1 MANDNIEVDVG
12 VLKSKVATLTDL
24 CNKMDTV
31 IDKLI
36 DQHDKHISKVYTDME
51 NRRLET
57 NADIRETHDRID
69 TVLDKM
75 QASEL
80 RIMGEIKK
88 LGDCILEHRSE
99 EKKQLD
105 SILEWK
111 WIITGGV
118 LVLSWLLSHVNID
131 TIVKAFH

>member
-1 MANDNIEVDVG
+1 ME
-12 VLKSKVATLTDL
+12 TD
-24 CNKMDTV
+24 
-31 IDKLI
+31 
-36 DQHDKHISKVYTDME
+36 S
-51 NRRLET
+51 
-57 NADIRETHDRID
+57 DIRETHDRID